1 MSTPVSDLREML
13 KREINVPG
21 FAQLPGITN
30 SQLDGYIMDGFW
42 EARLMGVLS
51 GYTQTDGSELA
62 TPVASIYLTADESD
76 LPTQYQVLVVIVA
89 GLRLL
94 RLKALNL
101 AVSLRAKAGPVEYE
115 QQTSAT
121 VLREILQSLERR
133 AAALFGLY
141 SDLLGTGAFN
151 YFDGELQRTS
161 SAIQGLNL
169 LTVS

>member
-1 MSTPVSDLREML
+1 MSTPVSELREML

-21 FAQLPGITN
+21 FGQLPGITN
-30 SQLDGYIMDGFW
+30 TQLDGYISDGFW

-51 GYTQTDGSELA
+51 SYTLTDGSELA
-62 TPVASIYLTADESD
+62 TPVASIYLAADESD
-76 LPTQYQVLVVIVA
+76 LPPQYQVLVVIVA

-101 AVSLRAKAGPVEYE
+101 AVSLRAKAAAVEYE

-133 AAALFGLY
+133 AATLFSLY
-141 SDLLGTGAFN
+141 SDVLGQGAFN

-161 SAIQGLNL
+161 SMIQGLNL
-169 LTVS
+169 LTVT